1 MSDFAPS
8 EILRALIEAGV
19 DFIIVGGVAATLAG
33 SPLTTRDLDL
43 VYAIDQQNIDRL
55 LEVLQR
61 IDARYKDPAGRRI
74 VPDASKL
81 AAIKVNLLQTN
92 LGDLDLLRAIGD
104 GQDYPALLPRSV
116 AYDLDGMVVRAI
128 DLATLI
134 SAKEFADRPK
144 DRYALPF
151 LRALQSEGQHS

>member
-1 MSDFAPS
+1 MSEFAPS
-8 EILRALIEAGV
+8 EIVRLLTEAGV

-43 VYAIDQQNIDRL
+43 VYETGRENIDRL

-74 VPDASKL
+74 VPDPSKL
-81 AAIKVNLLQTN
+81 SEIKVNLLSTS
-92 LGDLDLLRAIGD
+92 LGDLDLLRHIGD
-104 GQDYPALLPRSV
+104 GLDYPALVSRSV
-116 AYDLDGMVVRAI
+116 AYDLDGLTVRAI

-134 SAKEFADRPK
+134 EAKELADRPK

-151 LRALQSEGQHS
+151 LRALLVKKPAS